1 MNLICLKHTK
11 WSFLYDLNTGIRK
24 KAGEKRIPQCN
35 IRFADPQKLANPSQ
49 KGIQMKSNTQ
59 NAKIA
64 AITEK
69 TLIIGI
75 DVGSEC
81 TMHALSTGEDMNSP
95 ESRSLSETRKKGS
108 RRYGPGLRS

>member
-35 IRFADPQKLANPSQ
+35 IRFADPP
-49 KGIQMKSNTQ
+49 Q

-108 RRYGPGLRS
+108 RRYGSGLRS